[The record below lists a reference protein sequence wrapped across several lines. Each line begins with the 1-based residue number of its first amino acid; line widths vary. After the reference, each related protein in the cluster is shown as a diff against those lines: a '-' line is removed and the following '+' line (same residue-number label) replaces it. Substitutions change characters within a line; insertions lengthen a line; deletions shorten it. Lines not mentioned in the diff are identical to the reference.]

1 MENILENALKEL
13 KSAQAETKKQ
23 FEELYNKTSDKE
35 MKLKIENYFSI
46 YKQLETAIENQ
57 DVHEIYKILKQ
68 LEDADNN

>member
-13 KSAQAETKKQ
+13 KLAQEETKKQ

-46 YKQLETAIENQ
+46 YKELETAIENQ
-57 DVHEIYKILKQ
+57 DVHEIYRILKN
-68 LEDADNN
+68 LENVNNN